1 MTVFPFLIFSLSR
14 PSIFDHCCSPDILFT
29 FRGSTLHLIALR
41 DLPTDDLRQV
51 YISYV
56 DEFETVE
63 ERRRQLKSA
72 FYFDCGCSKC
82 LQVQS
87 VLTKVLYSSEMF
99 LLLLQD
105 TTVGS
110 PLVIQELPKLRVL
123 NEKIEDLYSSTKLES
138 HYVQLAQQNLH
149 HLQPSTLLKLSVNLN
164 TEAVPPLTT
173 FELEQRDAIL
183 DLIEKQPSLEP
194 ELYRLES
201 VLAVRVADYVA
212 VTKANARQLERLATI
227 YRQFYGEYHP
237 RLLYKL
243 YQFIGVL
250 LEKVAT
256 IFAERRRRTFAS
268 QAATRVGEEAQLET
282 SLAVIGRLCR
292 QARLIQNWIDEK
304 LSRGVAESTCAS
316 AEQGKKGGNRAYA
329 RRGPSYR
336 DLLDQ
341 QNSTPGAYLANGRD
355 SVESAENAGSDTRKQ

>member
-1 MTVFPFLIFSLSR
+1 M
-14 PSIFDHCCSPDILFT
+14 
-29 FRGSTLHLIALR
+29 
-41 DLPTDDLRQV
+41 
-51 YISYV
+51 

-82 LQVQS
+82 LQ
-87 VLTKVLYSSEMF
+87 
-99 LLLLQD
+99 D

-110 PLVIQELPKLRVL
+110 PLVIQELPKLRML

-268 QAATRVGEEAQLET
+268 QAAIRVGEEAQLET